1 MKLKE
6 NIWLAARTITGILC
20 MYVSF
25 LGLFSLYGLDLRPNP
40 MVSTLFFVLP
50 TLSIFVFTLV
60 KRPHLELALQAVIAA
75 GYLTTF
81 SMLNWRTCS
90 ALGYCG
96 TVLDTVLATLQIRTV
111 LAAWGVVLLTALT
124 IVLDRNSLPHAAK
137 A

>member
-6 NIWLAARTITGILC
+6 LIWLAARTITGILC

-25 LGLFSLYGLDLRPNP
+25 LGLFSLYGLDLRVNP
-40 MVSTLFFVLP
+40 IVSTLFFALP
-50 TLSIFVFTLV
+50 TLSIFVFALV
-60 KRPHLELALQAVIAA
+60 KRPRMEWACHALVAA

-96 TVLDTVLATLQIRTV
+96 TVFATVIATLQIRTV
-111 LAAWGVVLLTALT
+111 MAAWGIVILATLT
-124 IVLDRNSLPHAAK
+124 IVLDRKRDLRAAK